1 MDAEQVKLS
10 HPVKPFALFF
20 ALSLLLLSS
29 CGGKTAVITAD
40 MAREGVSNYC
50 RSNYDWSPAEDH
62 PDLMYV
68 TLGDE
73 TDSTFQVI
81 FRSYTGSFTYFQVNK
96 SGGRTKMT
104 EYVPALNIEQDAGTI
119 ELLDWLK

>member
-1 MDAEQVKLS
+1 M
-10 HPVKPFALFF
+10 KPFALFF

-50 RSNYDWSPAEDH
+50 HSNYDWSPAREH

-81 FRSYTGSFTYFQVNK
+81 FRSYTGSFEDD
-96 SGGRTKMT
+96 GIR
-104 EYVPALNIEQDAGTI
+104 PRAGHRAGCRHHRAARLA
-119 ELLDWLK
+119 EVKKARL

>member
-1 MDAEQVKLS
+1 
-10 HPVKPFALFF
+10 
-20 ALSLLLLSS
+20 
-29 CGGKTAVITAD
+29 
-40 MAREGVSNYC
+40 
-50 RSNYDWSPAEDH
+50 
-62 PDLMYV
+62 MYV

-81 FRSYTGSFTYFQVNK
+81 FRSYTGSFTYFLVNK

-104 EYVPALNIEQDAGTI
+104 EYVPTLNIEQDAGTI

>member
-1 MDAEQVKLS
+1 M
-10 HPVKPFALFF
+10 KPFALFF

-29 CGGKTAVITAD
+29 CGGKTPVITAD
-40 MAREGVSNYC
+40 MASEGVSNYC
-50 RSNYDWSPAEDH
+50 HSNYDWSPAEDR

-119 ELLDWLK
+119 DLLDWLK

>member
-1 MDAEQVKLS
+1 M
-10 HPVKPFALFF
+10 KPFALFF
-20 ALSLLLLSS
+20 ALSPLLLSS

-50 RSNYDWSPAEDH
+50 HSNYDWSPAEDR

-81 FRSYTGSFTYFQVNK
+81 FRSYTGSFTYFLVNK

-104 EYVPALNIEQDAGTI
+104 EYVPTLNIEQDAGTI

>member
-1 MDAEQVKLS
+1 M
-10 HPVKPFALFF
+10 KPFALFF

-50 RSNYDWSPAEDH
+50 HSNYDWSPAREH

-104 EYVPALNIEQDAGTI
+104 EYVPALDIEQDAGTI

>member
-1 MDAEQVKLS
+1 M
-10 HPVKPFALFF
+10 KPFALFF

-29 CGGKTAVITAD
+29 CGGKTTVITAD

-50 RSNYDWSPAEDH
+50 HSNYD
-62 PDLMYV
+62 
-68 TLGDE
+68 LGDE

>member
-1 MDAEQVKLS
+1 M
-10 HPVKPFALFF
+10 KPFALFF

-29 CGGKTAVITAD
+29 CGGKITVITAD

-50 RSNYDWSPAEDH
+50 HSNYDWSPAEDR
-62 PDLMYV
+62 PDMMYV

-81 FRSYTGSFTYFQVNK
+81 FRSYTGAFVYFYVNK
-96 SGGRTKMT
+96 ADGTTRMT
-104 EYVPALNIEQDAGTI
+104 EYVPALDIEEEAGTI
-119 ELLDWLK
+119 NLFDYLER